1 VILSQEVYRNHPYDG
16 VGSDFWALAVILFNL
31 LTNQPLYS
39 APRMDDVCF
48 GYFILAEGLSSADR
62 NDRMRQ
68 LHEMVRHMALATEDG
83 EPLIALEA
91 RIAAVQALD
100 EDAVELLENLLAI
113 DPRDRWSFAQA
124 FDYFHR
130 MG

>member
-1 VILSQEVYRNHPYDG
+1 LSQEVYRNHPYDG

-31 LTNQPLYS
+31 LTNHPLCD
-39 APRMDDVCF
+39 APCMEDVCF
-48 GYFILAEGLSSADR
+48 GYFILAEGLSSPYL
-62 NDRMRQ
+62 NDRMQQ
-68 LHEMVRHMALATEDG
+68 LHTMVRYRALATRDR

-100 EDAVELLENLLAI
+100 EEAVELLENLLAI